1 MNMQNS
7 SDVQDQND
15 VLTGPFVRAR
25 APLRLGFA
33 GGGTDVSPFCD
44 VHGGSVLNATIGLYA
59 YAHIRKRRDGRVRL
73 EAADLGQVYEGP
85 ADSILPT
92 DQAARLHVG
101 VYNRMV
107 RDYNHGKPLSVDVTT
122 TVDVPAGSGLGSS
135 STLVVAL
142 LEAYREYLRI
152 PLRPH
157 DIAALA
163 FDIERVDLGLSG
175 GRQDQYAAAFGG
187 FNFMEFYGDNRVVV
201 NPLRVHPSTLNELEA
216 SIVLYYTGQA
226 RESAKLIE
234 GQQQNMRAENA
245 TALEALQA
253 MKAEA
258 SEIKECLL
266 RHDLSGFQDTLNRGW
281 AAKKSTASG
290 ISNIQIDTLID
301 GCFAHSAKAAKLS
314 GAGGGGFLL
323 LFAEAEKR
331 HRLLSY
337 LESQPGRVMP
347 CHFHHNG
354 VEGWREG

>member
-1 MNMQNS
+1 MNLQTEA
-7 SDVQDQND
+7 DVLNQDS
-15 VLTGPFVRAR
+15 VLTGPFIRSR

-44 VHGGSVLNATIGLYA
+44 THGGCVLNATIGLYA
-59 YAHIRKRRDGRVRL
+59 YAHIRERRDGRVRL
-73 EAADLGQVYEGP
+73 EAADVGQLYEGEAHSVLP
-85 ADSILPT
+85 ADES
-92 DQAARLHVG
+92 ARLHVG

-107 RDYNHGKPLSVDVTT
+107 RDYNQGHPLPVEVTT

-142 LEAYREYLRI
+142 VEAYREFLRI
-152 PLRPH
+152 PLSPH
-157 DIAALA
+157 DIASLA

-201 NPLRVHPSTLNELEA
+201 NPLRIHRSTLNELEA

-234 GQQQNMRAENA
+234 GQQRNMRAESV
-245 TALEALQA
+245 TALEGLQS

-266 RHDLSGFQDTLNRGW
+266 RHDLSGFADTLNRGW

-290 ISNIQIDTLID
+290 ISTPEIDTLID
-301 GCFAHSAKAAKLS
+301 GCFAHHAKAAKLS

-323 LFAEAEKR
+323 LLAEADKR
-331 HRLLSY
+331 HRLLAY
-337 LESQPGRVMP
+337 LQSQPGRVMP
-347 CHFHHNG
+347 CHFHHDG